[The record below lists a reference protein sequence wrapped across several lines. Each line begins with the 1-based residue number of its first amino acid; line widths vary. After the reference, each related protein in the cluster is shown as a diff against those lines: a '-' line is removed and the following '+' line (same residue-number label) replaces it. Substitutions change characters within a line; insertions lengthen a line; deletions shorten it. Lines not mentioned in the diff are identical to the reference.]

1 MLLCILVSVVHL
13 ITGILATNNV
23 KQLNTILFTSFKN
36 IFSGITQTFN
46 QCRMSN
52 MVVFVRLS
60 GKTVVICLHLF
71 EGSFTVN
78 ISR

>member
-1 MLLCILVSVVHL
+1 MDSTIAGSVNARSLQGRSCWLQTITLWTKKAFLILLTDLVLHSHEH
-13 ITGILATNNV
+13 
-23 KQLNTILFTSFKN
+23 S
-36 IFSGITQTFN
+36 
-46 QCRMSN
+46 

-78 ISR
+78 ILR